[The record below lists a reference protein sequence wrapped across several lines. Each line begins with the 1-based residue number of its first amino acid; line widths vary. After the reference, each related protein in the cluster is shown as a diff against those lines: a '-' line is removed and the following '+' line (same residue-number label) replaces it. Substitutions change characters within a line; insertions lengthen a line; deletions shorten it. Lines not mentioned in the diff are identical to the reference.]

1 MPKVASCKDTGLNCE
16 FIIRGET
23 EEKLLENAN
32 EHANAAHASQFAQ
45 SEYKGLTSFAGGLG
59 MTDTVGADA
68 RRDWLAKVSEAA
80 QDE

>member
-1 MPKVASCKDTGLNCE
+1 MPKFASCKDTGLNCE
-16 FIIRGET
+16 FIIRAET

-32 EHANAAHASQFAQ
+32 EHANAAHPTRVAQ

-59 MTDTVGADA
+59 MTDFIGADA
-68 RRDWLAKVSEAA
+68 RRDWLAKVSEVA